1 MSMSVKIITLYTLI
15 VIVQFY
21 FSSEVQSNA
30 QILRKEYFIII
41 ASITI
46 MYLSVARQPYTTEIS
61 ETAGAQFRFAFMR

>member
-1 MSMSVKIITLYTLI
+1 MSMSVKIITLYTII
-15 VIVQFY
+15 VIVQSY

-61 ETAGAQFRFAFMR
+61 ETAEAKFCFAFMR